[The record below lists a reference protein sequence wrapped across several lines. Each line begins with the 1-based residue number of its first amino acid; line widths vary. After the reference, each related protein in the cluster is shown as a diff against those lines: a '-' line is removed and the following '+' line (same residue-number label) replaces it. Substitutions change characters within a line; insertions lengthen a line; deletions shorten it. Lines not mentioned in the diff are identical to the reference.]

1 MSDKPRMAFDT
12 LVSNAGR
19 LEILTALAVEETQD
33 FVTLRKRT
41 RLTDGNLASHAKR
54 LHTAGLI
61 QVNKAFREGK
71 PVTSFHLT
79 PDGRRALEQH
89 VRRLMS
95 ALSQRRIAPAPEAVV
110 AEIPAA
116 ATEIPAEAHDA
127 LVEAA
132 VAIASVNASPDEW
145 VD

>member
-1 MSDKPRMAFDT
+1 MAFDT

-54 LHTAGLI
+54 LQGAGLVA
-61 QVNKAFREGK
+61 VNKSFREGK

-79 PDGRRALEQH
+79 PDGRKALEQH

-95 ALSQRRIAPAPEAVV
+95 ALSQRRVAPAPEAV
-110 AEIPAA
+110 APPQPEPPTESAPA
-116 ATEIPAEAHDA
+116 D
-127 LVEAA
+127 VA
-132 VAIASVNASPDEW
+132 VATTHAGPVTDDEW

>member
-1 MSDKPRMAFDT
+1 MAFDT

-54 LHTAGLI
+54 LQTAGLI
-61 QVNKAFREGK
+61 QVSKAFRQGK

-95 ALSQRRIAPAPEAVV
+95 ALSQRRIAPAPEAITTEPPPADIPTE
-110 AEIPAA
+110 AEDAHLE
-116 ATEIPAEAHDA
+116 AT
-127 LVEAA
+127 LA
-132 VAIASVNASPDEW
+132 VASTHASPDDW

>member
-1 MSDKPRMAFDT
+1 MAFDT

-54 LHTAGLI
+54 LQGAGLVA
-61 QVNKAFREGK
+61 VNKTFREGK

-79 PDGRRALEQH
+79 PDGRKALEQH

-95 ALSQRRIAPAPEAVV
+95 ALSQRRVAPAPEAV
-110 AEIPAA
+110 APLPQPEPPTESAPAN
-116 ATEIPAEAHDA
+116 
-127 LVEAA
+127 VA
-132 VAIASVNASPDEW
+132 VAMAHASPMTDDEW

>member
-1 MSDKPRMAFDT
+1 MAFDT

-41 RLTDGNLASHAKR
+41 HLTDGNLASHAKR
-54 LHTAGLI
+54 LQSAGLVN
-61 QVNKAFREGK
+61 VNKTFRDGK
-71 PVTSFHLT
+71 PVTSYHLT
-79 PDGRRALEQH
+79 PDGRKALESH

-95 ALSQRRIAPAPEAVV
+95 ALSQRRISGPAQLTPEINGGTERSRTPIAV
-110 AEIPAA
+110 ESIAA
-116 ATEIPAEAHDA
+116 GVFSQRSAD
-127 LVEAA
+127 
-132 VAIASVNASPDEW
+132 DEW

>member
-1 MSDKPRMAFDT
+1 MSDKPGMAFDT

-54 LHTAGLI
+54 LQTAGLI

-79 PDGRRALEQH
+79 SDGRRALEQH

-95 ALSQRRIAPAPEAVV
+95 ALSQRRIAPAPEVV
-110 AEIPAA
+110 AEVAPPDDV
-116 ATEIPAEAHDA
+116 PAEAHDA

-132 VAIASVNASPDEW
+132 VAVASVNASPDDW

>member
-1 MSDKPRMAFDT
+1 MAFDT

-54 LHTAGLI
+54 LQGAGLVA
-61 QVNKAFREGK
+61 VNKTFREGK

-79 PDGRRALEQH
+79 PDGRKALEQH

-95 ALSQRRIAPAPEAVV
+95 ALSQRRIAPSPEAVATPT
-110 AEIPAA
+110 AEPDPSPAPVMR
-116 ATEIPAEAHDA
+116 ELKP
-127 LVEAA
+127 A
-132 VAIASVNASPDEW
+132 VATPALTTDDEW

>member
-1 MSDKPRMAFDT
+1 MAFDT

-41 RLTDGNLASHAKR
+41 HLTDGNLASHAKR
-54 LHTAGLI
+54 LQSAGLVN
-61 QVNKAFREGK
+61 VNKTFRDGK
-71 PVTSFHLT
+71 PVTSFNLT
-79 PDGRRALEQH
+79 ADGRKALESH

-95 ALSQRRIAPAPEAVV
+95 ALSQRRIGAGPEAVAA
-110 AEIPAA
+110 AERVEREPAA
-116 ATEIPAEAHDA
+116 AAEMVGAGVSQARGD
-127 LVEAA
+127 
-132 VAIASVNASPDEW
+132 DEW